1 MNDIEKMYFDKWMEQ
16 VQENKKL
23 KLEIEKL
30 NKIRDYNSNF
40 KDKMEFLERECKR
53 YNKALNSLK
62 LRLHASIKEN
72 ERLKNH
78 IKRLK

>member
-62 LRLHASIKEN
+62 LRLHSSIKEN